1 MNAQAECSWDFFSED
16 PDIMEPEQ
24 ITGKKEASIP
34 NLAVFNQDLIPV
46 YTTDTGE
53 KVVLGRELHEK
64 LGIKTAYKDWFPRM
78 VEYGKD
84 EGFKERQDFNSLKI
98 ERVQKEGN
106 RNVSRKLTDHILSL
120 RMAKHIATIQK
131 TNIGFDIRE
140 KLFEIQE
147 MVSKQRIQPVLDSY
161 MIEDPVKRAE
171 RWIEEKK
178 MQIAL
183 EKENQ
188 LLLPKA
194 EGFDRFLDKGHALGI
209 REAAYTLKQKQNQF
223 ITFLLLKG
231 FVYRQ
236 TGNHKL
242 KAYGDFVDKEGSK
255 YKWFR
260 SIPAKCPDGEERPQL
275 HITPL
280 GLDAFGKMLDEI
292 GDLAEWIK
300 KEEKKNTWKK

>member
-64 LGIKTAYKDWFPRM
+64 LGIITPYHKWFPRM

-84 EGFKERQDFNSLKI
+84 EGFE
-98 ERVQKEGN
+98 EGETYWTFLSN
-106 RNVSRKLTDHILSL
+106 RSDGKKGKPKQNHILSL